1 MRNRVSRQTEAL
13 HPRMQGLF
21 FLIFVVGLR
30 YDASGLTGEV
40 YDGAFLIQPPIT
52 TRYVIMMTGT
62 RNVSTPRNFHFTSDA
77 SPRTR

>member
-1 MRNRVSRQTEAL
+1 MSAVTPMKSSANTVAE
-13 HPRMQGLF
+13 
-21 FLIFVVGLR
+21 
-30 YDASGLTGEV
+30 TGEV
-40 YDGAFLIQPPIT
+40 IKPMKKPSSAAAADSPVRYTTAYFVIQPPIT

>member
-1 MRNRVSRQTEAL
+1 
-13 HPRMQGLF
+13 MQGLF

-62 RNVSTPRNFHFTSDA
+62 RNVSTPRNFYLECISAYAPTAFLLHYFS
-77 SPRTR
+77 R